1 MSLSLMFG
9 KLMLWLGWLALL
21 AGLYYAVKGPLWRFL
36 HKLASPKYFYDLSGK
51 FIPWLAWL
59 TGVSLLAG
67 LYYGL
72 VEAPPDYQQ
81 GESYRIMFVH
91 VPAAWMSLFIYMLM
105 AVWSGINLIWN
116 IKLADVMAG
125 SSATLGASFTFL
137 ALVTGSLWGKPM
149 WGAWWVWD
157 ARLTSELILLFLY
170 LGYIALVSA
179 IEDRRTA
186 ARAGGVLILVGV
198 VNIPIIHY
206 SVEWWNTLH
215 QGPTVTKMDKP
226 SIHLSMLIP
235 LLLMAVAFQ
244 LYYFTVVLMR
254 ARAEVLDRERRSAWV
269 REMFGVTS
277 PD

>member
-1 MSLSLMFG
+1 M
-9 KLMLWLGWLALL
+9 WQ
-21 AGLYYAVKGPLWRFL
+21 FL
-36 HKLASPKYFYDLSGK
+36 HKLASPRYFYDITGK
-51 FIPWLAWL
+51 WIPWLGGL
-59 TGVSLLAG
+59 TVMTLLAG

-72 VEAPPDYQQ
+72 LKAPPDYQQ
-81 GESYRIMFVH
+81 GESYRIMFIH
-91 VPAAWMSLFIYMLM
+91 VPAAWMSMFIYVLM
-105 AVWSGINLIWN
+105 AFWSGINLIWN
-116 IKLADVMAG
+116 IKLADVMTV

-137 ALVTGSLWGKPM
+137 ALMTGSLWGKPM

-170 LGYIALVSA
+170 LGYIALVAA

-186 ARAGGVLILVGV
+186 AQAGGVLILVGV

-215 QGPTVTKMDKP
+215 QGPTVTKLDKP

-235 LLLMAVAFQ
+235 LLIMAVSFK
-244 LYYFTVVLMR
+244 LYYLTVVLMR

-269 REMFGVTS
+269 RELFGAKLAN
-277 PD
+277 